1 MPDYPD
7 VPTRLANGENVA
19 RSEILAYWGDGYF
32 LQVTYGLEALVT
44 AYIMEKVY
52 EDDTLY
58 FRLTSLGM
66 NIRRDLVTRL
76 EGDCP
81 ECEECP

>member
-1 MPDYPD
+1 MPLYPD
-7 VPTRLANGENVA
+7 VPTRLANGEAVP

-52 EDDTLY
+52 EDDTLKY
-58 FRLTSLGM
+58 VLTPLGM
-66 NIRRDLVTRL
+66 DIRRDLVTRL

-81 ECEECP
+81 ECPECP

>member
-1 MPDYPD
+1 MTDYPD
-7 VPTRLANGENVA
+7 VPTRLANGESVP

-44 AYIMEKVY
+44 AYIMEKIY
-52 EDDTLY
+52 DGETLLY
-58 FRLTSLGM
+58 HLTPLGV

-81 ECEECP
+81 ECPECP

>member
-1 MPDYPD
+1 MPIYTD
-7 VPTRLANGENVA
+7 VPTRLANGESVP
-19 RSEILAYWGDGYF
+19 RSEILAYWGDGYY
-32 LQVTYGLEALVT
+32 LKVTYGLEALVT
-44 AYIMEKVY
+44 AYIMEKEYDGETV
-52 EDDTLY
+52 L

-81 ECEECP
+81 ECP